1 MDDSTSRVKALVREA
16 FADHRD
22 VVHVR
27 DLDTDKFTS
36 IKLSE
41 RFGAI
46 TIRFGDSYTIHV
58 DAEDARAVG
67 EALLS
72 IATKQQS

>member
-1 MDDSTSRVKALVREA
+1 MEDSSDRVRTLVREA
-16 FADHRD
+16 FADRRD
-22 VVHVR
+22 VVHVN
-27 DLDTDKFTS
+27 DLDADKFTS
-36 IKLSE
+36 ISVSE
-41 RFGAI
+41 RFGAV

>member
-1 MDDSTSRVKALVREA
+1 MDDSSGRVRTLVREA
-16 FADHRD
+16 FADRRD
-22 VVHVR
+22 VVHVN
-27 DLDTDKFTS
+27 DLDAGKFTS
-36 IKLSE
+36 ISISE

-58 DAEDARAVG
+58 DAEDARLLG

>member
-1 MDDSTSRVKALVREA
+1 MEDSSDRVRTLVREA
-16 FADHRD
+16 LADRRD
-22 VVHVR
+22 VVHVN
-27 DLDTDKFTS
+27 DLDADKFTS
-36 IKLSE
+36 ISMSE
-41 RFGAI
+41 RFGAV
-46 TIRFGDSYTIHV
+46 TIRFGDSYMIHV